1 MVLENMISEAIE
13 GLFGYFLD
21 HFGYNFGT
29 QNALWHEVVK
39 KCDYSVTTMWLQCDY
54 NDFWGH
60 FKLPLWTLKM
70 DQKLTKEK
78 KVGAAAQDKQ
88 KLVLNVRSK

>member
-1 MVLENMISEAIE
+1 MVLENMISEEIE

-21 HFGYNFGT
+21 HLGYNFGT

-39 KCDYSVTTMWLQCDY
+39 KCPAGRLQCDY
-54 NDFWGH
+54 NDFLGH

-70 DQKLTKEK
+70 DKKLTKEK
-78 KVGAAAQDKQ
+78 KVGAAAQDKH

>member
-1 MVLENMISEAIE
+1 MVLENMISEEIE

-39 KCDYSVTTMWLQCDY
+39 KCPAGRLQCDYSVTTMTFGVILSSHCE
-54 NDFWGH
+54 
-60 FKLPLWTLKM
+60 P
-70 DQKLTKEK
+70 
-78 KVGAAAQDKQ
+78 
-88 KLVLNVRSK
+88 